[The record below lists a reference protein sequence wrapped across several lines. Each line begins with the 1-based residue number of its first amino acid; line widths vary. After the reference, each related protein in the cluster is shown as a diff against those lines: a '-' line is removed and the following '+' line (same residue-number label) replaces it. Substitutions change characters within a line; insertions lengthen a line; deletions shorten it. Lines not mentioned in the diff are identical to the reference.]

1 MRPPWTEQGSRDAWL
16 AEVVRRGERIR
27 SRRRMT
33 ATAIVA
39 VALLG
44 PAIVATSL
52 SAGRD
57 GSRPLRVAAGGPASV
72 AAGAGGELPSVMGGT
87 DAGAGEVPPAPAERT
102 APLELQYLLTTTTAV
117 AARASGGSGSPPP
130 DARVVDDPVVR
141 PTPATGP
148 PSGSTGGTSSSSANS
163 GPRAVPSNTAPPQQ
177 PALAACPAADV
188 RVTVST
194 EKSAYAPGETVRFSS
209 TLENRSATACLVS
222 GRAFFSVENGAGR
235 TVSSFAYTM
244 EYMLP
249 VRAEPGQAFT
259 NRGTWDQQDCS
270 GPACVQAAAGTYVV
284 VAGWTEGGPYTGR
297 GSFQI
302 GA

>member
-33 ATAIVA
+33 ATAVVA
-39 VALLG
+39 AALLG

-52 SAGRD
+52 SAGGEGGRQ
-57 GSRPLRVAAGGPASV
+57 LRVAAGGPAS
-72 AAGAGGELPSVMGGT
+72 AGAGGELPSVMGGT
-87 DAGAGEVPPAPAERT
+87 DAPAGEIPPAPAERT
-102 APLELQYLLTTTTAV
+102 APAEPQYLLTTTTAV
-117 AARASGGSGSPPP
+117 AARAAGGSPPP
-130 DARVVDDPVVR
+130 DPSARVVDDPVVR
-141 PTPATGP
+141 PAPATGP

-163 GPRAVPSNTAPPQQ
+163 GPRAVPSTTVPPQQ

-194 EKSAYAPGETVRFSS
+194 ERSTYAPGETVRFSS

-284 VAGWTEGGPYTGR
+284 AAGWTEGGPYTGR